1 MMPRLDSVCPMRA
14 PSLRMRIWQPMAIS
28 QPPPRAW
35 PLMAAMTGLG
45 KRSMRR
51 TTELPKRMKVAM
63 SGPEKAEPRSAPA
76 QKIFSPAPVMM
87 TDFTASSFW
96 TSERAAFSSFM
107 SSALMALAGGRLSV
121 MTAKLSSR
129 ARIRVS
135 YGMGRLSSLLV
146 GGDALQEQV
155 RDGIGGVHETVFA
168 LAEHPGG
175 CHLVHG
181 AEQHLG
187 RDLDRQVRAEPSGD
201 HALLEHGTDQGEVG
215 RDFLARGPA
224 EEFLSLPQ
232 LDLDDLG
239 QLGVALEQIE
249 VQVDEPAHLGH
260 RVRLIR
266 HGLPELGH
274 ELRHLLA
281 EQRGEDI
288 FLRLEVEID
297 GAGGDSRLTR
307 DVGDAGV
314 EIALPGEDPDR
325 GFDDLLGLVG
335 IAHGR
340 TMNRRSF

>member
-1 MMPRLDSVCPMRA
+1 
-14 PSLRMRIWQPMAIS
+14 MAIS

-35 PLMAAMTGLG
+35 PLMAATTGLG

-51 TTELPKRMKVAM
+51 TTLLPKRMKVAM

-76 QKIFSPAPVMM
+76 QKILSPAPVMM
-87 TDFTASSFW
+87 TDLTASSFS
-96 TSERAAFSSFM
+96 TSDRAEFSSFM
-107 SSALMALAGGRLSV
+107 SSALMAFAGGRFSV

-146 GGDALQEQV
+146 GGDTLQKQI
-155 RDGIGGVHETVFA
+155 RDGISGIHETILA
-168 LAEHPGG
+168 LAQHPRGG
-175 CHLVHG
+175 HLVHG
-181 AEQHLG
+181 AEEHLRG
-187 RDLDRQVRAEPSGD
+187 DLDRQVRAEPPRG
-201 HALLEHGTDQGEVG
+201 HALLEHGADQGEV
-215 RDFLARGPA
+215 RPDLLARRAA
-224 EEFLSLPQ
+224 EEFLALPQ

-239 QLGVALEQIE
+239 QLGISLQE
-249 VQVDEPAHLGH
+249 VEMQVDESAHLGH
-260 RVRLIR
+260 GIRLIR
-266 HGLPELGH
+266 HGLPELRH

-281 EQRGEDI
+281 EQRGEDV
-288 FLRLEVEID
+288 FLRLEIEVD

-307 DVGDAGV
+307 DVGDARV